1 MVSADRR
8 AGLEAE
14 VFRVERVRREPVYRG
29 ARRAVAKYLW
39 NAVPDNVDISQSGR
53 SAARIQGG
61 DGRRRRC
68 RKVVTHC
75 PIHV

>member
-14 VFRVERVRREPVYRG
+14 VFRVERGRREPVYRG
-29 ARRAVAKYLW
+29 TRRAPAKYLW
-39 NAVPDNVDISQSGR
+39 NAVPDNVDVRGPGSS
-53 SAARIQGG
+53 SARVQGG

-68 RKVVTHC
+68 REVITHC